1 MMNGI
6 ERIEASFVRNKAFVA
21 YLTAGDG
28 GIKRTL
34 DAALALIEGGV
45 NLLEIGVPFSDPI
58 ADGPVIQRAAQR
70 ALESGTTLRDV
81 LWLTEQIRKQSDIPL
96 VLFSY
101 LNPVLSAF
109 NTSFF
114 HDAKQVG
121 IDGVLIVDCPIEES
135 SEVHSRCIEQGIA
148 PIYVITPSTPLPRIR
163 KIDQQ
168 GAGFLYYACRKG
180 TTGVRSSL
188 PHDFAE
194 TMQRIKS
201 NVHLPVVTGFGIST
215 HEAASEVLR
224 YADGVVVGSLFVKA
238 LEDGMPPEELT
249 RLAQLIYPQENAL

>member
-1 MMNGI
+1 MNGI
-6 ERIEASFVRNKAFVA
+6 ERIKAFFAQNKAFVG

-34 DAALALIEGGV
+34 DASLALIEGGV
-45 NLLEIGVPFSDPI
+45 NLLEIGMPFSDPI
-58 ADGPVIQRAAQR
+58 ADGPVIQRAATR

-81 LWLTEQIRKQSDIPL
+81 LWLTEQIRKVSDIPL

-101 LNPVLSAF
+101 LNPVLSTF

-114 HDAKQVG
+114 CDAKQAG

-135 SEVHSRCIEQGIA
+135 SDIHQRCQEQGIA
-148 PIYVITPSTPLPRIR
+148 PIYVITPSTPLSRIR
-163 KIDQQ
+163 QIDQH

-194 TMQRIKS
+194 TMQRIQS

-224 YADGVVVGSLFVKA
+224 YANGVVVGSLFVKA
-238 LEDGMPPEELT
+238 LEDGMSPDELT
-249 RLAQLIYPQENAL
+249 QLARNINPREN

>member
-135 SEVHSRCIEQGIA
+135 SEVHYPPHKPQ
-148 PIYVITPSTPLPRIR
+148 YLVPLS
-163 KIDQQ
+163 K
-168 GAGFLYYACRKG
+168 F
-180 TTGVRSSL
+180 
-188 PHDFAE
+188 
-194 TMQRIKS
+194 
-201 NVHLPVVTGFGIST
+201 
-215 HEAASEVLR
+215 
-224 YADGVVVGSLFVKA
+224 
-238 LEDGMPPEELT
+238 ELT
-249 RLAQLIYPQENAL
+249 KIKTI